1 LEWALSKLTTA
12 LDGSAVENN
21 TLRDCLAKTDGTLME
36 ICQLLD
42 LDPTGDVVV
51 ELKARKTPAAPK
63 PPPEPWG
70 AWMSIGRGGLMRTR
84 RAGVEMQIVSNDA
97 LGSARPWEW
106 RWWTNSSMG
115 EALGIGFAFPEE
127 ARLACEGYT
136 ADKEGVPTT
145 KAPTRDPERRSEATR
160 SALSFGPPIAL
171 NCATV

>member
-1 LEWALSKLTTA
+1 MTT
-12 LDGSAVENN
+12 LQD
-21 TLRDCLAKTDGTLME
+21 TDF
-36 ICQLLD
+36 
-42 LDPTGDVVV
+42 
-51 ELKARKTPAAPK
+51 AAK